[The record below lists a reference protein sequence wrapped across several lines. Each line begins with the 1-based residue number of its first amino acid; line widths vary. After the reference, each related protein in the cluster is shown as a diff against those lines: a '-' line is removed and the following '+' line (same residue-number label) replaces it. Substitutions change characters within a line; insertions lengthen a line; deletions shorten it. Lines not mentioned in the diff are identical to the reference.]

1 MARSYREHKRR
12 LRGAHMVAPMKVEQ
26 GAVLAGRN
34 YLFRYSHGDDVADFC
49 ATFRRCPNPR
59 NIGMG
64 TDRIYRRDIYA
75 MDSACS
81 RTRSFRLYFE
91 HW

>member
-12 LRGAHMVAPMKVEQ
+12 LRGAHMIAPIKVEQ

-49 ATFRRCPNPR
+49 ATFRRCPNLGILVWAPTGF
-59 NIGMG
+59 IEG
-64 TDRIYRRDIYA
+64 TYLLGILPALERR
-75 MDSACS
+75 
-81 RTRSFRLYFE
+81 L
-91 HW
+91 